1 MRFLNKFDK
10 KWGRIGDVFPEYEF
24 PYIRYIDDIRPAYA
38 GREEFVEQDGGDHIT
53 INYIVNFED
62 TFPHINKY
70 TYGSTAA
77 LRRECRGI
85 AFDKTD
91 GLIIRRPPHKFFN
104 LNERPETLRR
114 NINELSTPFE
124 FLEKLDG
131 SCISAYKN
139 RDGRIIWGTRAGET
153 IYTPYVEAFV
163 AANPQYV
170 AVADYLIDLGWTP
183 TFEFC
188 SRKNRVVLDHP
199 EDRLILTCARQ
210 IYSGVYLPYDQLAAL
225 REFGIEVVKKI
236 DFKSIEECVDFA
248 LVAEYIE
255 GWVVRFESGH
265 MLKIKTKWYCD
276 IHGCVTGIKFE
287 KDVLNIILN
296 DRLDDLKAFLPQ
308 DLIDRMED
316 YSKVLHNG
324 FFATAN
330 KIASVVEA
338 YRDRPKKDLAAAF
351 SKDKLFSHIARAWDR
366 GRDLNLGELVA
377 FIYEDIRSY
386 VRDRLYSQTW
396 VDDLRFIYG
405 NTEFIV

>member
-1 MRFLNKFDK
+1 MRLLANRCFQ
-10 KWGRIGDVFPEYEF
+10 EYEF
-24 PYIRYIDDIRPAYA
+24 PHIYKIDDFRAAYA

-62 TFPHINKY
+62 TFPAIDGW
-70 TYGSTAA
+70 TYGNALTTAA

-85 AFDKTD
+85 AFDKET
-91 GLIIRRPPHKFFN
+91 GIIIRRTPHKFFN
-104 LNERPETLRR
+104 LNERDETLR
-114 NINELSTPFE
+114 NKIDPKYNSPFE

-163 AANPQYV
+163 DANPQYV

-210 IYSGVYLPYDQLAAL
+210 IYSGVYLPYDQLVAL

-316 YSKVLHNG
+316 YSKVLHDG

-366 GRDLNLGELVA
+366 TTDLNHGELVA

-386 VRDRLYSQTW
+386 VRDRLTSQTW
-396 VDDLRFIYG
+396 VDKLRFLYG